1 MKLDRRQVLFGAAA
15 LAGAALLFWL
25 ARPAPV
31 RVDIGDVGRG
41 PLLVTVDEEGETRV
55 RQRFVIAA
63 PVSGRLQRPTVD
75 EGDAVTQ
82 GEVVARVD
90 VAPLDPRARAE
101 AQARLESAQAAKREA
116 DAKVSQAQAAL
127 AQSRRGQRRAAELAR
142 AGTMSDRAR
151 EEADLEATS
160 RSKEVEAA
168 EFAATAAAHEVERSQ
183 AALMSGDSSSRPGP
197 SSTGTGSLVEV
208 RAPVDGTVLR
218 VVEESERV
226 VAVGTP
232 LVEVG
237 DPRALEIVVDV
248 LSTDAVRVAP
258 GAEVRIEDWGGDG
271 DLRGSVRRV
280 EPAGF
285 TKVSALGV
293 EEQRVNVIVDPIDPP
308 PSLGHGYRLEARIVV
323 WEGKDVLSV
332 PGSALFRC
340 AQSWC
345 AFVVDGRRASL
356 REVVAGHRGTSR
368 VEIVQGLAE
377 GERVILHPTDR
388 IADGVRVTE
397 F

>member
-1 MKLDRRQVLFGAAA
+1 MRIDRRRLLLGVGA
-15 LAGAALLFWL
+15 LAAAALLFWL

-31 RVDIGDVGRG
+31 RVEIGEAGRG

-55 RQRFVIAA
+55 RERFVIAA
-63 PVSGRLQRPTVD
+63 PVSGRLQRPTLD
-75 EGDAVTQ
+75 EGDAVAQ
-82 GEVVARVD
+82 GDVVARID

-116 DAKVSQAQAAL
+116 DAKVAQAQAAL
-127 AQSRRGQRRAAELAR
+127 AQSRRAQRRAEELAR

-168 EFAATAAAHEVERSQ
+168 EFAATAAAHEVERAQ
-183 AALMSGDSSSRPGP
+183 ATLMSGDAAGRTDARPG
-197 SSTGTGSLVEV
+197 STGSLVEV

-226 VAVGTP
+226 VGVGTP
-232 LVEVG
+232 LLEIG

-248 LSTDAVRVAP
+248 LSTDAVKVVP
-258 GAEVRIEDWGGDG
+258 GAEVRIEDWGGDD
-271 DLRGSVRRV
+271 DLRGTVRRV

-345 AFVVDGRRASL
+345 AFVVDGGRARR
-356 REVVAGHRGTSR
+356 REVVAGHRGASR
-368 VEIVQGLAE
+368 VEILQGLVE
-377 GERVILHPTDR
+377 GQRVILHPTDR
-388 IADGVRVTE
+388 ISDGVRVTGL
-397 F
+397 